1 MLSNDD
7 ETITISLVTVVELNV
22 NLGNVAL
29 VGVQWRYIVA
39 RWCVV
44 VGGLLDGG
52 GGRDKC
58 AVEQRLCGV
67 MCLCYDSIYSGNNKN
82 EMKIQTVK

>member
-1 MLSNDD
+1 M
-7 ETITISLVTVVELNV
+7 ELNV

-29 VGVQWRYIVA
+29 VWTVEAYCGTVMRCGGWPIRWGGGVGR
-39 RWCVV
+39 
-44 VGGLLDGG
+44 

-67 MCLCYDSIYSGNNKN
+67 MFLCYDSIYSGNKKN
-82 EMKIQTVK
+82 EMIIRTV

>member
-39 RWCVV
+39 R
-44 VGGLLDGG
+44 
-52 GGRDKC
+52 
-58 AVEQRLCGV
+58 
-67 MCLCYDSIYSGNNKN
+67 
-82 EMKIQTVK
+82 